1 MDDETFERIPWEHLS
16 ASGPKRNPIPPRHL
30 GFGLAGVAAI
40 AALFYMFARSEPAP
54 PPTTKVT
61 VIATTTSLAKA
72 TTTSL
77 LTEATL
83 MALPDVADE
92 AASWAEWMT
101 ETYLTVDGSA
111 SNDLAALLP
120 AGSALPA
127 PVEGQRVFVESARTI
142 AVAEEG
148 NNYRAVVLARLLA
161 ATGDAPYE
169 RLPDRALA
177 WTLRWEPSG
186 WVVVDLPE
194 EVTAPQLRPGP
205 SFANGPVPEPILS
218 AASESG
224 TVLEGTQISDLWRV
238 VVTVSDRFGGS
249 WPVVFWFAPDGS
261 PVPG

>member
-30 GFGLAGVAAI
+30 GYGLAGLAAI
-40 AALFYMFARSEPAP
+40 AALFFVFARSESSP
-54 PPTTKVT
+54 PSTTEVV
-61 VIATTTSLAKA
+61 VIATTTSLAEA
-72 TTTSL
+72 STTSL
-77 LTEATL
+77 LTEEAL
-83 MALPDVADE
+83 MAVPNVADE
-92 AASWAEWMT
+92 AASWAEWIT

-111 SNDLAALLP
+111 STDLAELLP

-127 PVEGQRVFVESARTI
+127 PVDGQRVFVESARTI

-177 WTLRWEPSG
+177 WTLRWESGG

-205 SFANGPVPEPILS
+205 PFAAGPVPEPILS
-218 AASESG
+218 AATKSG
-224 TVLEGTQISDLWRV
+224 TVLEGTQVGDLWRV
-238 VVTVSDRFGGS
+238 VVAVADRFGGS